1 MKWKM
6 AKKITCKFHVQLH
19 FWPFNLLFCK
29 FNIFPRIFHTCFYLA
44 CEQTQIVRLFL
55 ILIRG
60 IQCRSVLEKETWE
73 RTNEG
78 TDNWIKHTIFT
89 TVLFIAKIER
99 LQQKYIN
106 CLSDIITYDL
116 VHIEKLFILTW
127 KWIRTENQKLK
138 IS

>member
-1 MKWKM
+1 M

-29 FNIFPRIFHTCFYLA
+29 FNIFSRIFYTCFYLV

-78 TDNWIKHTIFT
+78 TNNWIKHTIFN

-99 LQQKYIN
+99 LQQIYQLFKRDYY
-106 CLSDIITYDL
+106 LRFGSYWL
-116 VHIEKLFILTW
+116 VVYFNVKMNSYW
-127 KWIRTENQKLK
+127 KSK
-138 IS
+138 IKNFVNLI